1 VGRYSIGVDIGGT
14 FTDSVIREEDGPVVQ
29 EKAFTTPGAIGD
41 GVAQC
46 LKNAAARLGVH
57 LSDLLEQ
64 TEVFKIG
71 TTSAVNRLINQA
83 GAKTAL
89 ITTKGH
95 EDAII
100 IGRVSQKTDGLSEA
114 ERADSSLW
122 KKADLL
128 VPRFLIR
135 GINERVD
142 CFGAVVCPLSDEE
155 VEDMIEE
162 LLTSGIE
169 SFAVWFLWS
178 FLNPAHEL
186 QAKRIIQRLAPASFV
201 TLSSDIAPALGE
213 YERMATTVIN
223 SYLGPG
229 TGTDL
234 ASLEQ
239 RLRQEGLRQA
249 VYLMQST
256 GGVVAAATGVQRP
269 VYLLASGPVGGVIAA
284 QTLKSEV
291 VPANFITTDMGG
303 TSFDVGVV
311 VDGVPIER
319 SVSLHHRYRVLVSS
333 IEVKSVG
340 AGGGSI
346 AALDPVTSVLQVGPH
361 SAGSVPGPVCYG
373 FGGTAPTVTDAN
385 AVLGRLNPERFFA
398 GRHRLDIARARQTL
412 TDQIAVP
419 LGISPEQ
426 AAEAIVKIVD
436 SRMADLIRNL
446 TIERGHDPRSFTLVA
461 YGGGGPLHVGSY
473 SREIG
478 IETVIIPRAAST
490 YSAWGI
496 AGSPAIQHYVV
507 STPTILPVETSRL
520 RERFQQL
527 EERALSDL
535 GVENP
540 QMARTASLAVDM
552 RYRYQNQELRVP
564 LQRAELD
571 GVSLSQNLM
580 DRFETAYQKRFGR
593 GSILRAAGIE
603 ISTFRLIVSE
613 EFPRGKES
621 SLVSRSRSEPVGR
634 RDIWFDGAF
643 LPVAIFNADLA
654 GPGFRSA
661 GPCVLE
667 GDFLTIVVHP
677 RQSIAVNTSGDFVLY
692 VNE

>member
-1 VGRYSIGVDIGGT
+1 MGRYSIGVDIGGT
-14 FTDSVIREEDGPVVQ
+14 FTDCVVREEEGPVVL
-29 EKAFTTPGAIGD
+29 EKAFTTPGAIGE
-41 GVAQC
+41 GVVQC
-46 LKNAAARLGVH
+46 LKNAAGRLGVP
-57 LSDLLEQ
+57 LPDLLER

-71 TTSAVNRLINQA
+71 TTSPVNRLINRA

-95 EDAII
+95 EDAIL
-100 IGRVSQKTDGLSEA
+100 IGRVSQKTDGLSET

-122 KKADLL
+122 KKVDPL
-128 VPRFLIR
+128 VPRRLIR
-135 GINERVD
+135 GVNERVD
-142 CFGAVVCPLSDEE
+142 CFGAVVCPLGDEE
-155 VEDMIEE
+155 VEDTVKE
-162 LLTSGIE
+162 LLKSGIE
-169 SFAVWFLWS
+169 SFAVCFLWS

-186 QAKRIIQRLAPASFV
+186 QTKRIIQRVAPASFV

-229 TGTDL
+229 TAADL

-239 RLRQEGLRQA
+239 LLREQGLRQG

-256 GGVVAAATGVQRP
+256 GGVVSAATGVQRP

-291 VPANFITTDMGG
+291 APAQFITTDMGG
-303 TSFDVGVV
+303 TSFDVGVI
-311 VDGVPIER
+311 VDGVPTER

-346 AALDPVTSVLQVGPH
+346 AALDSVTGVLQVGPR

-373 FGGTAPTVTDAN
+373 FGGAAPTVTDAN
-385 AVLGRLNPERFFA
+385 AILGRLNPDRFFA
-398 GRHRLDIARARQTL
+398 GRHRLDLPRARQAL
-412 TDQIAVP
+412 TDQIAAP

-426 AAEAIVKIVD
+426 AADAIVKIVD

-496 AGSPAIQHYVV
+496 AGSPAIQHTVI
-507 STPTILPVETSRL
+507 STPTILPVENSYL
-520 RERFQQL
+520 RERFEKLQA
-527 EERALSDL
+527 RALSDL
-535 GVENP
+535 GAENS
-540 QMARTASLAVDM
+540 QMARTISLLVDM
-552 RYRYQNQELRVP
+552 RYRYQNQELRIP
-564 LQRAELD
+564 LQHAELED
-571 GVSLSQNLM
+571 PALAKNLM

-603 ISTFRLIVSE
+603 IATFRLIVAE
-613 EFPRGKES
+613 EFPCGK
-621 SLVSRSRSEPVGR
+621 VSTVMSQSRSEPVGR

-643 LPVAIFNADLA
+643 LPVPIFNAELA
-654 GPGFRSA
+654 GPLFRA
-661 GPCVLE
+661 KGPCVLE

-677 RQSIAVNTSGDFVLY
+677 RQSFEVNTSGDFVLH
-692 VNE
+692 VNA